1 MSDKKNPDPK
11 AAALAKNVAAAMSE
25 TKKDTPGSMDYM
37 ATAATATTPEP
48 STDEGPM
55 PGPVVERR
63 RVNRGSTRRIVAAA
77 NQIDK
82 DLERFIAE
90 MDLQFFEADAKGN
103 RLGTCEF
110 VVGLRHMRSDIAQEV
125 NKMLYPTGKPEAA
138 E

>member
-1 MSDKKNPDPK
+1 MSKK
-11 AAALAKNVAAAMSE
+11 
-25 TKKDTPGSMDYM
+25 TPGS
-37 ATAATATTPEP
+37 TAAIAMAAQATTPETA
-48 STDEGPM
+48 TDVITGLPIVGNAEFDAGVDDPGIDGPVES
-55 PGPVVERR
+55 PVVERR

-90 MDLQFFEADAKGN
+90 MDLQFFEADAKGE

-125 NKMLYPTGKPEAA
+125 NAMLYPQGKPEAA